1 MSTAGAIDGL
11 FAALIDDAS
20 LFPPASLPMPIAVG
34 EHRRHRNSG
43 YTELVSRF
51 LCPASRLQELR
62 SDLAEGDRF
71 DVGIILDTGVD
82 GLRAVLKLSAADPR
96 LKLTVLDM
104 PVPSDGD
111 QAAAVHETVHALAK
125 LPHQVAAF
133 VELPRMYGWRDAL
146 SLVAARGYGAK
157 LRTGGLVADAFP
169 TEIEVAE
176 FVRACVAEGAPFK
189 CTAGLHHAVRHRDDR
204 TGFEHHGFLNI
215 LLAAHAAAQG
225 ASVDELT
232 EILAQRDPAE
242 LVEQVSDL
250 GPEAPA
256 VARQHF
262 VGFGTCNV
270 DEPIDDLTGLGLIE
284 KRESAASAME
294 VA

>member
-1 MSTAGAIDGL
+1 MSTGAMDRL

-20 LFPPASLPMPIAVG
+20 LFPPASVAMPTAVA
-34 EHRRHRNSG
+34 EHRRHRHG
-43 YTELVSRF
+43 HPELVSRF

-62 SDLAEGDRF
+62 SDLAEDDRF
-71 DVGIILDTGVD
+71 DVAVILNTGVD
-82 GLRAVLKLSAADPR
+82 GLRTVLRLSAADPR

-104 PVPSDGD
+104 PVPPDGD
-111 QAAAVHETVHALAK
+111 QAAAVHQTVHALAK
-125 LPHQVAAF
+125 LPQQVSAY

-189 CTAGLHHAVRHRDDR
+189 CTAGLHRAVRHRDDR
-204 TGFEHHGFLNI
+204 SGFEHHGFLNI
-215 LLAAHAAAQG
+215 LLATHAAAAG

-232 EILAQRDPAE
+232 EILAEHDPTG
-242 LVEQVSDL
+242 LVEQARDL
-250 GPEAPA
+250 DAQA
-256 VARQHF
+256 VATVRQHF
-262 VGFGTCNV
+262 VGFGTCSV
-270 DEPIDDLTGLGLIE
+270 DEPIDDLSGLGLIE
-284 KRESAASAME
+284 KREPAPPTME

>member
-1 MSTAGAIDGL
+1 MSTGAMDGL

-20 LFPPASLPMPIAVG
+20 LFPPASQPMPAAVG
-34 EHRRHRNSG
+34 EHRRHRHG
-43 YTELVSRF
+43 VYAELVIRF

-62 SDLAEGDRF
+62 SHLAEDDRF
-71 DVGIILDTGVD
+71 NVGIILDTGID
-82 GLRAVLKLSAADPR
+82 GLRTVLKLSAADPR

-111 QAAAVHETVHALAK
+111 QAAAVHHTVHALAK

-157 LRTGGLVADAFP
+157 LRTGGLFADAFP

-189 CTAGLHHAVRHRDDR
+189 CTAGLHRAVRHRDDR
-204 TGFEHHGFLNI
+204 TGFEHHGFVNI
-215 LLAAHAAAQG
+215 LLATHAAANG
-225 ASVDELT
+225 ASVDELA
-232 EILAQRDPAE
+232 EILAAHDPTE
-242 LVEQVSDL
+242 LVERVADL
-250 GPEAPA
+250 DAEAAA

-262 VGFGTCNV
+262 VGFGTCSV

-284 KRESAASAME
+284 KREPAAATME

>member
-1 MSTAGAIDGL
+1 MDEL
-11 FAALIDDAS
+11 FTALIDDAS

-34 EHRRHRNSG
+34 EHRRHRRSG
-43 YTELVSRF
+43 YTEFVSRL
-51 LCPASRLQELR
+51 LCPASRLRELR
-62 SDLAEGDRF
+62 SDLAEHDRF

-82 GLRAVLKLSAADPR
+82 SLRTVLKLSAVDPR
-96 LKLTVLDM
+96 LKLTVLDI

-111 QAAAVHETVHALAK
+111 QAAAVHKTVHALAK

-215 LLAAHAAAQG
+215 LLATHAAAEG

-232 EILAQRDPAE
+232 EILAERDPAE
-242 LVEQVSDL
+242 LVEQVADL
-250 GPEAPA
+250 DPTAPDM
-256 VARQHF
+256 VRHHF

-284 KRESAASAME
+284 KREPVAPSME

>member
-1 MSTAGAIDGL
+1 
-11 FAALIDDAS
+11 
-20 LFPPASLPMPIAVG
+20 
-34 EHRRHRNSG
+34 
-43 YTELVSRF
+43 
-51 LCPASRLQELR
+51 
-62 SDLAEGDRF
+62 
-71 DVGIILDTGVD
+71 
-82 GLRAVLKLSAADPR
+82 
-96 LKLTVLDM
+96 
-104 PVPSDGD
+104 
-111 QAAAVHETVHALAK
+111 
-125 LPHQVAAF
+125 
-133 VELPRMYGWRDAL
+133 MYGWRDAL

-215 LLAAHAAAQG
+215 LLATHAAAEG

-232 EILAQRDPAE
+232 EILAERDPAE
-242 LVEQVSDL
+242 LVEQVADL
-250 GPEAPA
+250 DPTAPDL
-256 VARQHF
+256 VRQHF

-284 KRESAASAME
+284 KREPAAPTME

>member
-1 MSTAGAIDGL
+1 MSTGAMDGL

-20 LFPPASLPMPIAVG
+20 LFPPASQPMPTAVS
-34 EHRRHRNSG
+34 EHRRHRHG
-43 YTELVSRF
+43 VYAELVSRF

-62 SDLAEGDRF
+62 SHLAEDDRF
-71 DVGIILDTGVD
+71 DVGIILDTGID
-82 GLRAVLKLSAADPR
+82 GLRTVLKLSAADPR

-111 QAAAVHETVHALAK
+111 QAAAVHHTVHALAK

-157 LRTGGLVADAFP
+157 LRTGGLFADAFP

-176 FVRACVAEGAPFK
+176 FVRSCVAEGAPFK

-204 TGFEHHGFLNI
+204 TGFEHHGFVNI
-215 LLAAHAAAQG
+215 LLATHAAANG
-225 ASVDELT
+225 ASVDELA
-232 EILAQRDPAE
+232 EILAAHDPTE
-242 LVEQVSDL
+242 LVEQVADL
-250 GPEAPA
+250 DAAAAA

-262 VGFGTCNV
+262 VGFGTCSV

-284 KRESAASAME
+284 KREPAATTME